1 MEVEKITLS
10 VDMKLPQENLRN
22 ACKMIMYRLPRKRKK
37 RWKAS
42 IAKRYGVKTS
52 QVKSPKEYVWSF
64 AQSVKEKIKIIEK
77 GVKPPFVF

>member
-10 VDMKLPQENLRN
+10 FDMKENARN
-22 ACKMIMYRLPRKRKK
+22 AYKMLMYRLPRRRKK

-42 IAKRYGVKTS
+42 IAKRYGVKTI

-64 AQSVKEKIKIIEK
+64 CQSVKERIKIIEK

>member
-1 MEVEKITLS
+1 MERENFSLS
-10 VDMKLPQENLRN
+10 LDIKLPKENLHN
-22 ACKMIMYRLPRKRKK
+22 AIKMFQYRWPRKHKK

-64 AQSVKEKIKIIEK
+64 CQSVKERIKIIEK